1 MKLAPES
8 LRREIRILPL
18 SVSALRMETRDGKS
32 VLVGLTAPFG
42 KLSEDLGGF
51 QEMIARG
58 AFTNALLRS
67 DPVALFNHDPSNLLG
82 RRSAGTLRLQE
93 SYEGLQYEADLP
105 ETDIGVRVR
114 TGVMRGDIQG
124 NSFAFRVT
132 KDQWE
137 ERSDGT
143 YLRTVLEVEELFD
156 VGPVVYPAYPDTA
169 VAMRSLDAAR
179 AARIVKGP
187 GLAYYER
194 LAKSS

>member
-1 MKLAPES
+1 MKPKTPDGTE
-8 LRREIRILPL
+8 RRVLPL
-18 SVSALRMETRDGKS
+18 SISSLRMETRDGKS

-51 QEMIARG
+51 QEQIARG

-82 RRSAGTLRLQE
+82 RRSAGTLRLKE
-93 SYEGLQYEADLP
+93 EHDGLQYEADLP

-124 NSFAFRVT
+124 NSFAFRVM

-143 YLRTVLEVEELFD
+143 FLRTVMEVEELFD
-156 VGPVVYPAYPDTA
+156 VGPVVYPAYSDTS
-169 VAMRSLDAAR
+169 VALRSLDAIR
-179 AARIVKGP
+179 AAHLVPKGP

-194 LAKSS
+194 LAKSG